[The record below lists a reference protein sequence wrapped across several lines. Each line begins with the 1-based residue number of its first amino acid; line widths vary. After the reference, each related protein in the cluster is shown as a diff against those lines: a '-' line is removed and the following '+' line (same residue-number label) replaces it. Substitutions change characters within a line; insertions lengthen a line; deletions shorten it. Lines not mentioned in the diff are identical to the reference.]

1 MHEQVATE
9 IFFLGS
15 GGGRHCMTTQ
25 MRATAGFRVHSNL
38 NIHVDP
44 GPGALVRSFDNNLN
58 PRNLDVIIV
67 THAHPDHCNDVNV
80 LIEAMTQGASVRR
93 GYVLAS
99 ESVVN
104 GIEDRFPVITKYHA
118 GLCNVFSLK
127 EGESIEIK
135 DIKFEATKCKHE
147 DPTTIGIKIY
157 LKDVILGYTS
167 DTEYFPELA
176 SQFSNVDVLIINV
189 MRPNARRIK
198 FHLCTEDVIKIL
210 SEIKPK
216 LVIIQHFG
224 LAMLRA
230 NPEREARI
238 IEEKTRVRT
247 MAAKDRMQIK
257 LANFLMQSAQKS
269 LFDFNSEGNL
279 KIE

>member
-25 MRATAGFRVHSNL
+25 MRATAGFRIHSNL

-44 GPGALVRSFDNNLN
+44 GPGALVRSVDNNLN

-67 THAHPDHCNDVNV
+67 THAHPDHCNDANV
-80 LIEAMTQGASVRR
+80 LIEAMAKGASTKR

-99 ESVVN
+99 ESVVE
-104 GIEDRFPVITKYHA
+104 GVDDRFPVITKYHA
-118 GLCNVFSLK
+118 SLCNIFILN
-127 EGESIEIK
+127 EGEFREIMG
-135 DIKFEATKCKHE
+135 IKFEATKCKHE
-147 DPTTIGIKIY
+147 DPTTIGVKIY
-157 LKDVILGYTS
+157 FKDVTLGYTS
-167 DTEYFPELA
+167 DTEYFPGLA
-176 SQFSNVDVLIINV
+176 SQFSDVDVLIINV

-216 LVIIQHFG
+216 LAIIQHFG
-224 LAMLRA
+224 LAMLKA
-230 NPEREARI
+230 NPEKEARI
-238 IEEKTRVRT
+238 IEEKAKVKTI
-247 MAAKDRMQIK
+247 AARDNMQIK
-257 LANFLMQSAQKS
+257 LANFIMQGAQKS
-269 LFDFNSEGNL
+269 LFDF
-279 KIE
+279 